1 MTNKLPQP
9 QINLYF
15 VDESSL
21 LRGQRFQD
29 GVTPAKGSSAD
40 INAYPLLIDS
50 ASQLSAYYPHVVSQ
64 DSDGKV
70 RWMHWTT
77 PNKWVNH
84 TFDGDDATGSPSS
97 GLVALSAAV
106 SYLNCGAFIYRN
118 AAGDMSNFVGSTNGS
133 VEDTWAWSQGKC
145 NIGRPLLS
153 TAPSFV
159 DTVAK

>member
-1 MTNKLPQP
+1 MTNKLRQP

-15 VDESSL
+15 VDETSL

-50 ASQLSAYYPHVVSQ
+50 ASRLSAYYPHVVSQ

-77 PNKWVNH
+77 PNNWDNH
-84 TFDGDDATGSPSS
+84 TFDGDNATGSPSS

-106 SYLNCGAFIYRN
+106 LYFKCGAFIYRN
-118 AAGDMSNFVGSTNGS
+118 AAGDLSNFVGSTDGS
-133 VEDTWAWSQGKC
+133 VEDTWAWSQGKG
-145 NIGRPLLS
+145 NIRRPLPT

-159 DTVAK
+159 DIVVT